1 MSILIII
8 ITNIANTL
16 NTFVQQ
22 MLMSVLQGAIHV
34 MIMQTVMILMVVTC
48 VSAGQDSR
56 EMDTTVQV
64 T

>member
-1 MSILIII
+1 MPILIII

-16 NTFVQQ
+16 NTIVQQ
-22 MLMSVLQGAIHV
+22 ILMSVLLGAIHV

-48 VSAGQDSR
+48 VSVCQDSR